1 MQLSLTHI
9 LLAGLVAT
17 VVMTLFS
24 YALSYAV
31 ERNFKEP
38 EILGVLLKRIAP
50 HLNTMVYYLF
60 GWVLHFAV
68 GYLFVI
74 GFGLVWE
81 NTRIHATVLNG
92 VWMGALAGLVG
103 IATWHI
109 TLKLHPNPPFL
120 NLPAYY
126 ANLLV
131 AHVIFGIGAALS
143 YQ

>member
-17 VVMTLFS
+17 VLMTLFS

-38 EILGVLLKRIAP
+38 EILGILLKRLAP
-50 HLNTMVYYLF
+50 HLNTLVYYLF

-68 GYLFVI
+68 GYLFVTAYS
-74 GFGLVWE
+74 LLWE
-81 NTRIHATVLNG
+81 NTAIKPTLLNG
-92 VWMGALAGLVG
+92 VWIGFVSVLAGIG
-103 IATWHI
+103 IWHV

-131 AHVIFGIGAALS
+131 AHVIFGVGAALA